1 MKTALMAE
9 TMRVSEAWL
18 AAAILVGAGLYQLTP
33 LKGACLTHCRSPLG
47 FLMTNWRDGTVGAL
61 RMGTRHGMFCVG
73 CCWAVMAVMFVVGIM
88 NLPSNIEAAAF
99 SLAATAGGAI
109 KAIKTTPLMTIQE
122 GITAM
127 KKAAAAGYMPPAAT
141 AGV

>member
-1 MKTALMAE
+1 MAHYLFQVAYTPQAWATLIKNPHDRIE
-9 TMRVSEAWL
+9 IVRPVLQKLGGDIEVSYL
-18 AAAILVGAGLYQLTP
+18 AFGDY
-33 LKGACLTHCRSPLG
+33 
-47 FLMTNWRDGTVGAL
+47 D
-61 RMGTRHGMFCVG
+61 
-73 CCWAVMAVMFVVGIM
+73 VVGIM
-88 NLPSNIEAAAF
+88 NLPSNVEAAAF

-127 KKAAAAGYMPPAAT
+127 KKAASAGYIPPAAP